1 MPLIFIFEEMGMNKC
16 ELINLICY
24 DVSCVNT
31 REAVPRLHHF
41 TMSHFAFFL
50 SINIKQYVYYA
61 AESDVLICIDLIIF
75 VCLSCDEVNSQNKV
89 SLKFC
94 MVVTIAKGQENYS
107 STCLDRQCGN
117 MKVERYYSEYTPF
130 Y

>member
-1 MPLIFIFEEMGMNKC
+1 M
-16 ELINLICY
+16 NLICY

-31 REAVPRLHHF
+31 REAVPRRHHF
-41 TMSHFAFFL
+41 TVSFRFL
-50 SINIKQYVYYA
+50 FINMKQYVYHA
-61 AESDVLICIDLIIF
+61 AESDVLICIDLIMF

-107 STCLDRQCGN
+107 STCLDRQSGN
-117 MKVERYYSEYTPF
+117 MKVERYCSEYTPF
-130 Y
+130 YYVCSS